1 MGWRR
6 GQAYSQDLRERV
18 LAAKGGAASTAER
31 FGVSVSYVVKARQR
45 RDRCGQICAGAQTSH
60 MPAKLAGHDQALR
73 EQVARVPDATLAE
86 LTVWAREELNVSVS
100 VSAMW
105 VRLRRLALTL
115 KKRHLSPPNGRVRTL
130 PRHAGAGIS
139 GSRNSTYGGWF
150 SSMKPGPRP
159 T

>member
-18 LAAKGGAASTAER
+18 LAAAGSAAATAER

-45 RDRCGQICAGAQTSH
+45 RDRWGQVYAGAQTSH
-60 MPAKLAGHDQALR
+60 TPAKLAGHDQALR

-86 LTVWAREELNVSVS
+86 LAVWAQTELGVSVS

-105 VRLRRLALTL
+105 VRLRRLQLTL
-115 KKRHLSPPNGRVRTL
+115 KKRPWSPPNGRVRML
-130 PRHAGAGIS
+130 PRRVGVG
-139 GSRNSTYGGWF
+139 RN
-150 SSMKPGPRP
+150 
-159 T
+159 